1 MKVTVL
7 QENLIKSLSYLT
19 SFVSTKPQLPILANI
34 LLSANKGKFK
44 LSATNLEIGISHS
57 LGAKIDQEGAIT
69 IPARTITD
77 LISNT
82 QPGKI
87 TLESKNLKLHL
98 IGNNLKAEINGIG
111 AEEFPNIPETL
122 PRSEII
128 LKKEDIEQ
136 INRQVSFATSIDIT
150 RPTLT
155 GILLIID
162 KNIKIIATDGFR
174 LSFKEIPGSEKY
186 ETDSQQ
192 IIIPVRTLIETG
204 KIYTQDTIWVFI
216 NKKEG
221 QVLIGDDQ
229 TVLTSKII
237 SGEFPNFERIIPKR
251 NNSKF
256 TAGKEELL
264 KGVKA
269 TSVFARESANV
280 VKMRIKSQELELY
293 AESPEYG
300 KNQITLEAKTEGEET
315 EIAFN
320 YKFLLDF
327 LNSTNSDVVSLE
339 TEGPTSPAMFKDTKD
354 NSYFHLIMPVRIQGS
369 ERAEGS

>member
-1 MKVTVL
+1 MNR
-7 QENLIKSLSYLT
+7 E
-19 SFVSTKPQLPILANI
+19 NI

-204 KIYTQDTIWVFI
+204 KIYTQDTIGVFI

-354 NSYFHLIMPVRIQGS
+354 NSYFHLIMPVRIQSS